1 MAQLAAK
8 MRLKDR
14 IGDLAG
20 SLESIPEDADL
31 LQRLLLFLVAN
42 REEFDSQFKLLSD
55 AVREYYESRSC
66 PFHLRTLLSSG
77 RSDGI
82 SIKFV
87 LLTLYSFPCRIKR
100 DFQCDKVSNVV

>member
-1 MAQLAAK
+1 

-14 IGDLAG
+14 IGDLAD
-20 SLESIPEDADL
+20 SLESMPEDADL
-31 LQRLLLFLVAN
+31 LHRLLLFLIAN
-42 REEFDSQFKLLSD
+42 REEFDSQFKLLSE

-77 RSDGI
+77 RSDGV

-87 LLTLYSFPCRIKR
+87 ELTLSFFPCHIKGTPS
-100 DFQCDKVSNVV
+100 VIVPNVV